1 MHFQNWFEQNDMLVA
16 LKQRPKHLIELKI
29 AILTL
34 ANGLNHQKKLKEN
47 IAAFT
52 SSILKY
58 KLYYRRNEENI
69 RISNEQKELNNDI
82 NRGK

>member
-47 IAAFT
+47 ID
-52 SSILKY
+52 
-58 KLYYRRNEENI
+58 ENQI
-69 RISNEQKELNNDI
+69 KN
-82 NRGK
+82 